1 MALLSKTIRVRHSL
15 DARCYATLTI
25 RQTLLNAQIVRGRIA
40 VTPSMSNH
48 PEDHQP
54 PVLPLHPEFTLEQP
68 PTLNG
73 RQLDRH
79 WLVGSQRWEM
89 AGQTRLMGIVNVTP
103 DSFSDGGQFDSATA
117 AVEHALRL
125 AEEGADILD
134 LGGESTRP
142 GATPVPLDEELRRVL
157 PVVRDLAR
165 QTRVPISIDTHKA
178 EVARQCLAAGAV
190 IVNDISGLTFD
201 PDMQRVCRESD
212 CGVIVMHI
220 QGTPQTMQADPRYDN
235 VVADVCHHFSRHLDD
250 LEAAGIV
257 RERIVLDPGIGFGKT
272 AEHNLELLSHI
283 ASFHALGRPVLIG
296 HSRKRFLKKVL
307 GREVDE
313 RNAGT
318 IGVSL
323 ALAAQGTDIL
333 RVHDV
338 QATRDALLAWRTVCS
353 ASASGRPPNAGSR

>member
-1 MALLSKTIRVRHSL
+1 M
-15 DARCYATLTI
+15 
-25 RQTLLNAQIVRGRIA
+25 
-40 VTPSMSNH
+40 TPPMSNH
-48 PEDHQP
+48 HQNKRA
-54 PVLPLHPEFTLEQP
+54 PVSPLHPDFTFEKP
-68 PTLNG
+68 PTAIEY
-73 RQLDRH
+73 RSARD

-89 AGQTRLMGIVNVTP
+89 AGHTKLMGIVNVTP

-125 AEEGADILD
+125 VEEGADILD
-134 LGGESTRP
+134 IGGESTRP
-142 GATPVPLDEELRRVL
+142 GATPVSLDEELYRVV
-157 PVVRDLAR
+157 PVVRELAR
-165 QTRVPISIDTHKA
+165 QTRTPISIDTSKA

-190 IVNDISGLTFD
+190 IVNDISGLAFD
-201 PDMQRVCRESD
+201 ADMPRVCAESD

-220 QGTPQTMQADPRYDN
+220 QGTPQTMQADPRYDD
-235 VVADVCHHFSRHLDD
+235 VVTDLCQHFSRRLNA
-250 LEAAGIV
+250 LETAGIA

-283 ASFHALGRPVLIG
+283 ATFHMLGRPVLIG

-307 GREVDE
+307 GRDVEE

-318 IGVSL
+318 LGVSI

-338 QATRDALLAWRTVCS
+338 RATRDALLAWKTVL
-353 ASASGRPPNAGSR
+353 GPR